1 MVEVQAHGFSFEK
14 WVRDTFFAGY
24 TGNYMQEWDVPPE
37 DNQGHAIPAEFRNL
51 PVSIKTAKYG
61 SPINLG
67 DVLRQ
72 RQIAADFIMIV
83 GFWRQRT
90 PTEKWF
96 EEIGVVRFTAATW
109 AALWGELTLE
119 QLRAID
125 REVKDMGLPYAT
137 ARLHARDWKRHTPA
151 VGTARFV
158 INPKIDSKTQRRIQ
172 CSLPFAAFWQQAGR
186 PPQPADTPLLWGVP
200 FSNPVRSAPRRF
212 NNG

>member
-1 MVEVQAHGFSFEK
+1 M
-14 WVRDTFFAGY
+14 RDTIFAGY
-24 TGNYMQEWDVPPE
+24 TGKYMQEWDVPPE
-37 DNQGHAIPAEFRNL
+37 ANQGDAIPAAFRSL

-72 RQIAADFIMIV
+72 RQIAADFVMIV

-109 AALWGELTLE
+109 AALWGDLTLE
-119 QLRAID
+119 HLSAID
-125 REVKDMGLPYAT
+125 RQVKDLSLSYAS
-137 ARLHARDWKRHTPA
+137 ARLRARDWKRQTPC
-151 VGTARFV
+151 VRTARFV

-172 CSLPFAAFWQQAGR
+172 CSLPFAEFWQKAGR
-186 PPQPADTPLLWGVP
+186 TPQPVDTPVLWSAP
-200 FSNPVRSAPRRF
+200 FPNPVRSRPRVF
-212 NNG
+212 NR